1 MRVQKSASRTDKGKG
16 MTTEVFW
23 RLMAL
28 WEGNERDG
36 AAFAEAACACLDT
49 LQPGAMRTGR
59 SARKEEMCWATLR
72 NLCGYLYEYRYC
84 LTVDC
89 LNKCELGMRI

>member
-1 MRVQKSASRTDKGKG
+1 

-49 LQPGAMRTGR
+49 LQPGAVRTGR
-59 SARKEEMCWATLR
+59 SARKEEMCWATPR
-72 NLCGYLYEYRYC
+72 NLLWIFVEELAIEGE
-84 LTVDC
+84 LTCDC
-89 LNKCELGMRI
+89 